1 MSSSEFADPVL
12 NIVNAVEEA
21 REKIRSAREIVAE
34 LSFHT
39 GIIEGYLYGATR
51 KQLIKDPETLD
62 HFINYLGIGT
72 GALSTRAAEI
82 DRGVPEMR
90 TLITTARANATNKE
104 GGNVSE

>member
-1 MSSSEFADPVL
+1 MSSSEFADPLL
-12 NIVNAVEEA
+12 NIVNTLRET
-21 REKIRSAREIVAE
+21 REKIQSAREMVEE
-34 LSFHT
+34 LNLHT

-72 GALSTRAAEI
+72 GALSTKAAEI
-82 DRGVPEMR
+82 DQCVPEMR

-104 GGNVSE
+104 AGNAE